1 MSPNTPSYDLE
12 HRPRALQKQDNG
24 TNVSTRASG
33 LLVAEPTFTIAGNL
47 ETQPSSIHGLGLFCK
62 QDIKRLA
69 LIWREK
75 LRDRLSLAYSNDGPL
90 RWANHSADPNANLVL
105 QPSEHGATL
114 DLVALRDIP
123 HGQEI
128 TYDYGAFG
136 HTGDQAECNC
146 GSSDCPGSFTLRKDW
161 GEKK

>member
-1 MSPNTPSYDLE
+1 MSPNTSSFDLE
-12 HRPRALQKQDNG
+12 RRPRAQKPKREQR
-24 TNVSTRASG
+24 VSVRESG
-33 LLVAEPTFTIAGNL
+33 LFVAEPTLTIADSL
-47 ETQPSSIHGLGLFCK
+47 ETQPSSIHGLGLFCR
-62 QDIKRLA
+62 QDINRLA

-75 LRDRLSLAYSNDGPL
+75 LRDRLTLVYSNDGPL

-105 QPSEHGATL
+105 QPTGEGGATL

-123 HGQEI
+123 HGEEI

-146 GSSDCPGSFTLRKDW
+146 GSPNCPGSFALRKDW
-161 GEKK
+161 GEKR